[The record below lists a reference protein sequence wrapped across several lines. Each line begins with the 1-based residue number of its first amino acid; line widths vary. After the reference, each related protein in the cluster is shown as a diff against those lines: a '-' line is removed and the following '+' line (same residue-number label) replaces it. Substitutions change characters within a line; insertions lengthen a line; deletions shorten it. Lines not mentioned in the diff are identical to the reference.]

1 MKYTHEELNKRCE
14 KYFEELIE
22 KGTDPDEIQDL
33 CVIFLE
39 NGGRKYVPKWY
50 SKKKALEEDFEKELV
65 PFAEDNKDA
74 VYYSEPLVCI
84 DELYDNL
91 YKSLITLSK
100 REIRTLF
107 YRFVE
112 DLTLEQTGKEFGVTR
127 ERVRQTEAK
136 ALRKLRHPFRS
147 RRLKGYIDLYN
158 NGDFYSILI
167 DRKSSISSEFHEIA
181 DVFNKAYEYDAEK
194 EEKAIEE
201 EKMKEQQRML
211 ELVLEKECI
220 FGKIKFSELSTE
232 DIAKVWSKY
241 TEFLLSHPGTIPVRK
256 KKVVETPY
264 SIEEDF
270 QKKIKEI
277 RDICKKHTLEPN
289 KYSSVTTATVRE
301 MSNVYGHV
309 LEAVVPALRKFKKD
323 KVSIGI
329 FSDLIDELKDISKGN
344 VKRYN
349 DAYSHIIER
358 YPTKDDKIKKYELVP
373 LFSLNFKWAAKNPE
387 MLPKILNDKISSI
400 NSKFVDIIPRDTPFI
415 DVLLE
420 YDKYTKSNETKEAIN
435 KYKSITGN
443 NSKCSSYNIRSIVE
457 QYPEYIKSP
466 FVFIT
471 DIDTIGGYSPYVV
484 SKKSNSDEWK
494 GELKKDTIKN
504 MQRSRQ
510 KEVREKRE
518 KLKFEGITNGY
529 KKNPRVRKLI
539 IGKSILVRVKND
551 KFIKKDFATII
562 ARAHKLIYANESS
575 ARMHHALGTLRDY
588 FGTMLPY
595 IMRYRKF
602 VNENTEWVEYIIGNM
617 IRNRIIDI
625 ENHKLYLNNPCN
637 LIDKFMESRTINKTI
652 ECIVYKGID
661 NYDEFGCR
669 YFMLDPHYV
678 ALLDIIY
685 MLKVGAGYTVE

>member
-1 MKYTHEELNKRCE
+1 MKYTHEELNERCE
-14 KYFEELIE
+14 KYYKELLE
-22 KGTDPDEIQDL
+22 KGIDADEIQDL

-50 SKKKALEEDFEKELV
+50 LKEKAIKEEFEKELV
-65 PFAEDNKDA
+65 PFAEDNRDA
-74 VYYSEPLVCI
+74 IYYSEPLVCI

-112 DLTLEQTGKEFGVTR
+112 DLTLAQTGSEFGVTM
-127 ERVRQTEAK
+127 ERVRQVEAK
-136 ALRKLRHPFRS
+136 ALRKLRHPSRS
-147 RRLKGYIDLYN
+147 RRLKDYIDLYN
-158 NGDFYSILI
+158 NGDFYSIII
-167 DRKSSISSEFHEIA
+167 DRKSSISSEFQEIT
-181 DVFNKAYEYDAEK
+181 DVFNKAYEYDAEE
-194 EEKAIEE
+194 EEKAIKE
-201 EKMKEQQRML
+201 EKKKEQQSML
-211 ELVLEKECI
+211 ELVLEKEFV

-241 TEFLLSHPGTIPVRK
+241 TDFLLSHPGTISVRK
-256 KKVVETPY
+256 KKVVESPY

-270 QKKIKEI
+270 QNKIKEI
-277 RDICKKHTLEPN
+277 IDICKKHTLKPN

-323 KVSIGI
+323 ELTIGI
-329 FSDLIDELKDISKGN
+329 LSDLIEELKDISKGN

-358 YPTKDDKIKKYELVP
+358 YPTKEDKGKRYELVP
-373 LFSLNFKWAAKNPE
+373 LFSLNFKWAIKNPE
-387 MLPKILNDKISSI
+387 MLPKTINNKISLISR
-400 NSKFVDIIPRDTPFI
+400 KFVDIIPKDIPFI

-420 YDKYTKSNETKEAIN
+420 YDKYTKSDETKEIIN
-435 KYKSITGN
+435 RYKSISGN

-457 QYPEYIKSP
+457 QFPEYIKSP

-471 DIDTIGGYSPYVV
+471 DIDIIGGYSSYVV
-484 SKKSNSDEWK
+484 SKKSSSDEWK
-494 GELKKDTIKN
+494 GELKKEIIKN
-504 MQRSRQ
+504 MQLSRQ
-510 KEVREKRE
+510 KEVRKKRE

-529 KKNPRVRKLI
+529 KKSPRERKLL
-539 IGKSILVRVKND
+539 IGKRILVRVKND
-551 KFIKKDFATII
+551 KFIKKNFATII

-575 ARMHHALGTLRDY
+575 ARMYHALGTLRDY
-588 FGTMLPY
+588 SGTMLPY
-595 IMRYRKF
+595 IIRYRKF
-602 VNENTEWVEYIIGNM
+602 VNENTEWIEHIIGNM

-625 ENHKLYLNNPCN
+625 EDHKLYLNNPCN

-652 ECIVYKGID
+652 ECIVYKDID

-685 MLKVGAGYTVE
+685 MLKVGAGYTIG